1 MCVQISM
8 QLEGC
13 QHSTPS
19 MILLSHGSPKHS
31 RKTFASDMRDGGV
44 IAPHHVLSDREQGL
58 HQAVHSLWA
67 ALHGQRWGVWHGTA
81 EYGHHLVLL
90 VQG

>member
-1 MCVQISM
+1 MCVQILA

-13 QHSTPS
+13 QHSTSS
-19 MILLSHGSPKHS
+19 MILLSYGSSKHS
-31 RKTFASDMRDGGV
+31 RKAFSSDMCDGGV
-44 IAPHHVLSDREQGL
+44 IALQHVLSDREQGL

-67 ALHGQRWGVWHGTA
+67 ALHSQGRGVRHSTA
-81 EYGHHLVLL
+81 EHGHHLVFL

>member
-1 MCVQISM
+1 MCAQILV
-8 QLEGC
+8 QLEAC
-13 QHSTPS
+13 QHSTSS

-31 RKTFASDMRDGGV
+31 RKTFSSDMCDGGV
-44 IAPHHVLSDREQGL
+44 IALHHVLSDREQGL

-67 ALHGQRWGVWHGTA
+67 ALHGQCRGVWHGTA
-81 EYGHHLVLL
+81 EHGHHLVLL